1 MLFYLALFFA
11 FLYFKIARV
20 HRKEEKT
27 SRILLAQH
35 WLVGLAILAIL
46 RYGGLYVSWYVFMPL
61 LFVFA
66 TMVSLMV
73 TAIQL
78 GIFVDGKPL
87 FGLTQTYKYFPFLGF
102 IVIVFSALLWGCR
115 WIF

>member
-27 SRILLAQH
+27 SPILLAQH

-61 LFVFA
+61 LFLFA

>member
-61 LFVFA
+61 LFLSA
-66 TMVSLMV
+66 TMASLMV

>member
-27 SRILLAQH
+27 SPILLAQH

-61 LFVFA
+61 LFLFA

-87 FGLTQTYKYFPFLGF
+87 FGLTQTYKYFPFLGL
-102 IVIVFSALLWGCR
+102 IVIVFSVLLWSCR
-115 WIF
+115 WMF

>member
-61 LFVFA
+61 LFLFA